1 MNAACTTGG
10 EMDEVYLKRQ
20 LALNRDRVASLAR
33 GISEDL
39 VRWKPNE
46 ESWSIL
52 EVICHLADEEEF
64 DFPVRLQMILEK
76 TEKTWPDFDPEGWV
90 TEHKYAEADLYE
102 TLNRYMN
109 LRNAALAWLDSVE
122 ELDWDTVYEAPFGKI
137 SAGDM
142 FVSWVTH
149 DLLHLRQLVEL
160 QRFYLEEQAKP
171 YRLDYAGT
179 W

>member
-1 MNAACTTGG
+1 MN
-10 EMDEVYLKRQ
+10 EVYLKRQ
-20 LALNRDRVASLAR
+20 LALNRDRIAALAR

-39 VRWKPNE
+39 SRWKPNQD
-46 ESWSIL
+46 SWSVL

-64 DFPVRLQMILEK
+64 DFPVRLKLILEK
-76 TEKTWPDFDPEGWV
+76 NDKAWPEIDPGSWV
-90 TEHKYAEADLYE
+90 TERKYNEADLFE
-102 TLNRYMN
+102 TLNRFMD
-109 LRNAALAWLDSVE
+109 LRNESLVWLDSIDNP
-122 ELDWDTVYEAPFGKI
+122 DWDSVHAAPIGEI
-137 SAGDM
+137 TAGDM

-171 YRLDYAGT
+171 YRLDYAGD